1 MTVEKVT
8 LEGCL
13 LLKPSV
19 FEDERGS
26 FCEVYN
32 EQQFREKT
40 GLQTNFVQDNQSI
53 SKRGT
58 LRGFHLQTGEYG
70 QAKLVRVIEGEVLD
84 VVVDL
89 RKDSPTFKKSYS
101 IQLSADNHLQLFV
114 PQGFAHAF
122 LSLSEKAIFAYKCDN
137 YYHKASEAGIIYNDP
152 QLAIDWHF
160 PAEDLL
166 LSAKDQ
172 ELPTL
177 ENYLG

>member
-58 LRGFHLQTGEYG
+58 LRGFHLQTGKYG